1 MTGKYRKASKIL
13 FKQDKDTAKNFDIL
27 KEMYQI
33 AIDGFKL
40 FKQNKFQINNFNRL
54 MKCPGIQKIK

>member
-1 MTGKYRKASKIL
+1 
-13 FKQDKDTAKNFDIL
+13 
-27 KEMYQI
+27 MYQI

-54 MKCPGIQKIK
+54 MKMSWYSKKKLNKFISSKDIDKIYSKII